1 MIVGNSYRQ
10 FALSSDYW
18 QTKTIL
24 PDLPLTSTTPYLLGA
39 CMVYVNR
46 TTIFV
51 AGGYYNHLEPHRTS
65 TSTYYL
71 NLDTNTWTAGPDLT
85 QARKDLTCSL
95 ISKPSQQIVIVG
107 GISGKQ
113 GSDLRY
119 LRPGNQFIHCFSL
132 LPSYKNDNIS
142 TPLACL
148 RHSARVNQ
156 TGLKSTATQPRI
168 KLA

>member
-24 PDLPLTSTTPYLLGA
+24 PDLPLTSPTSHLLGA

-51 AGGYYNHLEPHRTS
+51 AGGYYDRREPHRTS

-95 ISKPSQQIVIVG
+95 ISKPSPQIVIVG

-113 GSDLRY
+113 GSDL
-119 LRPGNQFIHCFSL
+119 
-132 LPSYKNDNIS
+132 
-142 TPLACL
+142 
-148 RHSARVNQ
+148 
-156 TGLKSTATQPRI
+156 
-168 KLA
+168 